1 MDENEKA
8 ALLAKAKRLE
18 GKYLF
23 VKAGEIYLSL
33 LMDAEAA
40 AAFEKGS
47 DYSRA
52 AALFDKLGKKEDAAR
67 CRKLRD
73 QNSTGSTW
81 QDLQSEFQQDAGNP
95 L

>member
-1 MDENEKA
+1 MDETEKA
-8 ALLAKAKRLE
+8 GLVAKAKRLE
-18 GKYLF
+18 GKYLY
-23 VKAGEIYLSL
+23 VKAGGIYLSL
-33 LMDAEAA
+33 SMEAEAA

-47 DYSRA
+47 DYTRA
-52 AALFDKLGKKEDAAR
+52 AALFDKLGKGEDAAR

-81 QDLQSEFQQDAGNP
+81 QDLQSEFQKDAGNP

>member
-1 MDENEKA
+1 MDETGKA
-8 ALLAKAKRLE
+8 ELLAKAKRLE

-23 VKAGEIYLSL
+23 VKAGEVYLSL
-33 LMDAEAA
+33 SMVAEAA

-47 DYSRA
+47 DYSHA
-52 AALFDKLGKKEDAAR
+52 AALFDKLGKKADAER

-73 QNSTGSTW
+73 ANSTGATW